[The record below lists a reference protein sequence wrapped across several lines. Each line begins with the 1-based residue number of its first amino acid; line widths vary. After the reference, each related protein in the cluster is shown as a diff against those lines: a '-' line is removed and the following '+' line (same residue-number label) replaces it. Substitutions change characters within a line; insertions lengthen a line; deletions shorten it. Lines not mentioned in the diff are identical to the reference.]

1 MSDLAWAVKNG
12 DLDQVKEMVEGK
24 VSDPPV
30 FIVIKCDFKFLILF
44 QGLDVNADIDGRL
57 ALHYAGDYGQLEVL
71 KFLVSK
77 VCECHVSRVS
87 V

>member
-1 MSDLAWAVKNG
+1 M
-12 DLDQVKEMVEGK
+12 
-24 VSDPPV
+24 
-30 FIVIKCDFKFLILF
+30 
-44 QGLDVNADIDGRL
+44 NADIDGRL